1 MDSGGKSES
10 GKNKEE
16 EREIEDTPSLFFL
29 LTSLPDNQ
37 NAWPGTGITGTV
49 FFFKSKNSP
58 LRSTLSFAV

>member
-1 MDSGGKSES
+1 MESGGKPES

-29 LTSLPDNQ
+29 FTSLPDNQ

-49 FFFKSKNSP
+49 FFFLIKK
-58 LRSTLSFAV
+58 

>member
-1 MDSGGKSES
+1 MESGGKSES

-49 FFFKSKNSP
+49 VFFLSKNSP

>member
-1 MDSGGKSES
+1 MESGGKPES

-37 NAWPGTGITGTV
+37 NAWSGTGITGTV
-49 FFFKSKNSP
+49 FFF
-58 LRSTLSFAV
+58 